1 MTYPTNIKTYLHF
14 SLDCITIKSFL
25 KNWQP
30 SQPACHHILI
40 FLHHH
45 IPTSSSVFKF
55 SFPNIIT
62 SSLLSNI
69 SRLVSGLSSSSSS
82 SSSHQHCCPTSAD
95 WSPVC
100 QSSRFL
106 FIFIAGHLPF
116 THQSHS
122 NFQSIYNVLSFL
134 LSLSCIRYSAASSGE
149 CFKLWQEN
157 FSKFSS

>member
-40 FLHHH
+40 FLHHYIH
-45 IPTSSSVFKF
+45 YSSFVTSSY
-55 SFPNIIT
+55 SFIIIFLHHPLRSDSHFLT
-62 SSLLSNI
+62 SS
-69 SRLVSGLSSSSSS
+69 
-82 SSSHQHCCPTSAD
+82 HHHCCPTSAD

-122 NFQSIYNVLSFL
+122 DFQSIYNVLSFL
-134 LSLSCIRYSAASSGE
+134 LSPSCIHYSAASGE

-157 FSKFSS
+157 CSKLSS

>member
-1 MTYPTNIKTYLHF
+1 MTYPTNTFHWIVLQLNH
-14 SLDCITIKSFL
+14 FL
-25 KNWQP
+25 KTGN
-30 SQPACHHILI
+30 HHSLPVIIFLYSYIII
-40 FLHHH
+40 FLHHPLCSNSH
-45 IPTSSSVFKF
+45 FLTSS
-55 SFPNIIT
+55 
-62 SSLLSNI
+62 
-69 SRLVSGLSSSSSS
+69 
-82 SSSHQHCCPTSAD
+82 HHHCCPTSAD

-122 NFQSIYNVLSFL
+122 DFQSIYNFLSFL
-134 LSLSCIRYSAASSGE
+134 LSLSCIHYSAASGE

>member
-69 SRLVSGLSSSSSS
+69 SRLVSGLSIQQISFYL
-82 SSSHQHCCPTSAD
+82 HCRPFAIYP
-95 WSPVC
+95 PVSFRLPINL
-100 QSSRFL
+100 QL
-106 FIFIAGHLPF
+106 FIFSFI
-116 THQSHS
+116 
-122 NFQSIYNVLSFL
+122 SFL
-134 LSLSCIRYSAASSGE
+134 YTL
-149 CFKLWQEN
+149 
-157 FSKFSS
+157 FSRQR